1 MNSYERFCFNLLGA
15 RMKARREKYNH
26 LRNDIISARLK
37 TPFEVYISTAVVSSV
52 LVGLAAAVIIGLLS
66 WALKLPNL
74 IKYRG
79 NVPGVVSSASTALAP
94 YSLVIGTIV
103 IVILSLL
110 IFGGITYAVFLLYP
124 GVEAGNRRRSID
136 ASLPYAINYITA
148 MSTAGITPAEVFRLL
163 GDSPIYGES
172 HVEARYI
179 AREVDIFGRDL
190 IDAMRLVSNSTPS
203 SRMKEFLQGAI
214 ASISSGGN
222 LTEYFRTK
230 ADQYALENRQ
240 TQKLFLDTLSLIAE
254 SYVTAM
260 VAGTL
265 FLIILQSIMSV
276 LSADNNPM
284 FLYAI
289 IYIMIPLGS
298 AAFVIMISSMTPES

>member
-1 MNSYERFCFNLLGA
+1 MNSYERFCFNLLGK
-15 RMKARREKYNH
+15 RMKAKREDYAQ

-37 TPFEVYISTAVVSSV
+37 TPFEVYLSTALVSSV
-52 LVGLAAAVIIGLLS
+52 VVGLAAALFIGLIS
-66 WALKLPNL
+66 WVLKLPTL
-74 IKYRG
+74 IKYKG
-79 NVPGVVSSASTALAP
+79 AVPSFLVALNP
-94 YSLVIGTIV
+94 YSLVLGTIFLTIFSL
-103 IVILSLL
+103 IV
-110 IFGGITYAVFLLYP
+110 FGGITYAIFLFYP
-124 GVEAGNRRRSID
+124 SVEAGNRRRNID
-136 ASLPYAINYITA
+136 ATLPYAINYVTS

-172 HVEARYI
+172 SVEARYI
-179 AREVDIFGRDL
+179 AREIDIFGRDL
-190 IDAMRLVSNSTPS
+190 IDALRLVSSSTPS
-203 SRMKEFLQGAI
+203 KRLKEFLQGAM
-214 ASISSGGN
+214 ASIASGGN
-222 LTEYFRTK
+222 LTDYFRNK

-240 TQKLFLDTLSLIAE
+240 TQKLFLDTLALISE

-276 LSADNNPM
+276 LSGDNKPM

-298 AAFVIMISSMTPES
+298 AAFVIMISSLTPEQ

>member
-1 MNSYERFCFNLLGA
+1 MNSYERLCFNLVGK
-15 RMKARREKYNH
+15 RMKGRRDEYAQ
-26 LRNDIISARLK
+26 LRNDLVSARFK
-37 TPFEVYISTAVVSSV
+37 TPFEVYISTAFISAI
-52 LVGLAAAVIIGLLS
+52 LVGLSMAIVLGLFTWL
-66 WALKLPNL
+66 LRLPTL

-79 NVPGVVSSASTALAP
+79 AVPAPMVAISA
-94 YSLVIGTIV
+94 YSLQLGTIAV
-103 IVILSLL
+103 TIFSLIV
-110 IFGGITYAVFLLYP
+110 FGGLTYAAFIMYP
-124 GVEAGNRRRSID
+124 GLEAGNRRRNID
-136 ASLPYAINYITA
+136 ASLPYAINYVTS

-172 HVEARYI
+172 SVEARYI
-179 AREVDIFGRDL
+179 AREIDIFGRDL
-190 IDAMRLVSNSTPS
+190 IDALRLVSASTPS
-203 SRMKEFLQGAI
+203 KRMKEFLQGAM

-240 TQKLFLDTLSLIAE
+240 TQKLFLDTLGLIAE

-276 LSADNNPM
+276 LSGDNRPL

-289 IYIMIPLGS
+289 VYIMIPLGS
-298 AAFVIMISSMTPES
+298 IAFVVMISTMTPES

>member
-1 MNSYERFCFNLLGA
+1 MNRFERFCFNLLGK
-15 RMKARREKYNH
+15 RMKGKREDYAQ

-37 TPFEVYISTAVVSSV
+37 TPFEVYLSTAFVSSIV
-52 LVGLAAAVIIGLLS
+52 VGLAAAAIIGIIS
-66 WALKLPNL
+66 WVFKLPTL
-74 IKYRG
+74 VKYKG
-79 NVPGVVSSASTALAP
+79 ALPGPLVGLAP
-94 YSLVIGTIV
+94 YSLVIGTIL
-103 IVILSLL
+103 ITIFSLI
-110 IFGGITYAVFLLYP
+110 IFGGITYAIFILYP
-124 GVEAGNRRRSID
+124 GIEAGNRRRNID
-136 ASLPYAINYITA
+136 ASLPYAINYVTS

-172 HVEARYI
+172 SVESRYI
-179 AREVDIFGRDL
+179 AREIDIFGRDL
-190 IDAMRLVSNSTPS
+190 IDALRLVSSSTPS
-203 SRMKEFLQGAI
+203 KRMKEFLQGAM

-222 LTEYFRTK
+222 LTDYFRTK

-240 TQKLFLDTLSLIAE
+240 TQKLFLDTLALISE

-276 LSADNNPM
+276 LSGDNNTM
-284 FLYAI
+284 FLYAVI
-289 IYIMIPLGS
+289 FIMIPLGS

>member
-1 MNSYERFCFNLLGA
+1 MNSFERFSFNLLGN
-15 RMKARREKYNH
+15 RMKGKRDEYAQ
-26 LRNDIISARLK
+26 LRNDLISARFK
-37 TPFEVYISTAVVSSV
+37 TPFEVYLSTAFVSSI
-52 LVGLAAAVIIGLLS
+52 LVGFGMAAVIGFIT
-66 WALKLPNL
+66 WVLKLPTL
-74 IKYRG
+74 IQYKG
-79 NVPGVVSSASTALAP
+79 AVPGFLVALSAH
-94 YSLVIGTIV
+94 SLVIGTVV
-103 IVILSLL
+103 ITIFSLL
-110 IFGGITYAVFLLYP
+110 VFGGLTYVAFLVYP
-124 GVEAGNRRRSID
+124 SIEASNRCRNID
-136 ASLPYAINYITA
+136 ASLPYAINYVTS

-172 HVEARYI
+172 SVEARYI
-179 AREVDIFGRDL
+179 AREIDIFGRDL
-190 IDAMRLVSNSTPS
+190 IDALRLVSSSTPS
-203 SRMKEFLQGAI
+203 KRMKEFLQGAM

-240 TQKLFLDTLSLIAE
+240 TQKQFLEMLALISE

-276 LSADNNPM
+276 LSGDNKPM

-289 IYIMIPLGS
+289 VYIMIPLGS
-298 AAFVIMISSMTPES
+298 IAFVVMISTMTPES

>member
-1 MNSYERFCFNLLGA
+1 MNSYERFCFNLLGK
-15 RMKARREKYNH
+15 RMKAKREDYSQ

-37 TPFEVYISTAVVSSV
+37 IPFEVYLSTALVSSV
-52 LVGLAAAVIIGLLS
+52 VVGFGAAFVIGIFS
-66 WALKLPNL
+66 WLLKLPAL
-74 IKYRG
+74 VKYKG
-79 NVPGVVSSASTALAP
+79 AVPGFLVALTP
-94 YSLVIGTIV
+94 YSLVIGTILITV
-103 IVILSLL
+103 FSLI
-110 IFGGITYAVFLLYP
+110 IFGGLTYAVFIMYP
-124 GVEAGNRRRSID
+124 SVEAGNRRRNID
-136 ASLPYAINYITA
+136 ATLPYAINYVTS

-172 HVEARYI
+172 SVEARYI
-179 AREVDIFGRDL
+179 AREIDIFGRDL
-190 IDAMRLVSNSTPS
+190 IDALRLVSSSTPS
-203 SRMKEFLQGAI
+203 KRMKEFLQGAM

-222 LTEYFRTK
+222 LTDYFRNK

-240 TQKLFLDTLSLIAE
+240 TQKLFLDTLALISE

-276 LSADNNPM
+276 LSGDNKPM

-298 AAFVIMISSMTPES
+298 AAFVIMISSLTPES

>member
-1 MNSYERFCFNLLGA
+1 MNSFERFSFNLLGN
-15 RMKARREKYNH
+15 RMKGKRDEYAQ
-26 LRNDIISARLK
+26 LRNDLISARFK
-37 TPFEVYISTAVVSSV
+37 TPFEVYLSTAFVSSI
-52 LVGLAAAVIIGLLS
+52 LVGFGMAAVIGLIT
-66 WALKLPNL
+66 WVLKLPTL
-74 IKYRG
+74 IQYKG
-79 NVPGVVSSASTALAP
+79 AVPGFLVALSAH
-94 YSLVIGTIV
+94 SLVIGTIV
-103 IVILSLL
+103 ITIFSLL
-110 IFGGITYAVFLLYP
+110 VFGGLTYVAFLVYP
-124 GVEAGNRRRSID
+124 SIEASNRCRNID
-136 ASLPYAINYITA
+136 ASLPYAINYVTS

-172 HVEARYI
+172 SVEARYI
-179 AREVDIFGRDL
+179 AREIDIFGRDL
-190 IDAMRLVSNSTPS
+190 IDALRLVSSSTPS
-203 SRMKEFLQGAI
+203 KRMKEFLQGAM

-240 TQKLFLDTLSLIAE
+240 TQKQFLEMLALISE

-276 LSADNNPM
+276 LSGDNRPI

-289 IYIMIPLGS
+289 VYIMIPLGS
-298 AAFVIMISSMTPES
+298 IAFVVMISTMTPES

>member
-1 MNSYERFCFNLLGA
+1 MNSFERFCFNLLGS
-15 RMKARREKYNH
+15 RMKAKREDYSQ
-26 LRNDIISARLK
+26 LRNDLISARFK
-37 TPFEVYISTAVVSSV
+37 TPFEVYLSTAFVSSII
-52 LVGLAAAVIIGLLS
+52 VGLCAAVFLGAIS
-66 WALKLPNL
+66 WMLKLPTL
-74 IKYRG
+74 IKYKG
-79 NVPGVVSSASTALAP
+79 AVPGPLATLAP
-94 YSLVIGTIV
+94 HSLIIGTVAIT
-103 IVILSLL
+103 IFSLL
-110 IFGGITYAVFLLYP
+110 VFGGITYAIFIMYP
-124 GVEAGNRRRSID
+124 SVEAGNRRRNID
-136 ASLPYAINYITA
+136 ATLPYAINYVTS

-172 HVEARYI
+172 AVEARYI
-179 AREVDIFGRDL
+179 AREIDIFGRDL
-190 IDAMRLVSNSTPS
+190 IDALRLVSASTPS
-203 SRMKEFLQGAI
+203 KRMKEFLQGAM

-240 TQKLFLDTLSLIAE
+240 TQKQFLDMLALIAE

-276 LSADNNPM
+276 LSGDNKPM

-289 IYIMIPLGS
+289 VYIMIPLGS